1 MSSPLATFRKNQK
14 YWMAGLVLVAIFAF
28 IIAPAIQLSSGMRG
42 SQSDRVVV
50 RWKGGRMTESELDR
64 ARQQHF
70 RFVRFLSA
78 LSQEVLKAGGQ
89 PNVYSF
95 YLEGKNIRDLG
106 VNAQSDNLSIIETR
120 LFAEY
125 ARSNGI
131 EFDDNAANE
140 FLVAFCNNRVPTKRM
155 AEILEETTDKQLTVF
170 DLREQIKLEMA
181 ANVAKQMALR
191 GWTREFKPDAISLVQ
206 KTQTPADM
214 WNDYLKL
221 KQTARVEAFPVL
233 VSDYVK
239 SVSGQPT
246 EAEIT
251 AIYEKGKA
259 RLSDPSSP
267 EPGFLRPYKAN
278 FEFVQGAFTEWTN
291 REKAK
296 LTEEQLRAEYDR
308 MVSLGQLKTS
318 APLESAKPVDP
329 ATSTPPADGPA
340 PTPSEST
347 PATEP
352 PAAGTPA
359 PTQTPAPTE
368 PPASANPA
376 TVNPAPT
383 ESSPAP
389 EPKSQSSN
397 TPANDSAVRLV
408 AYQENASQDDL
419 PPVVVQPPSPEPA
432 GDAATT
438 EPPKSDAPATDA
450 PVTNAPA
457 GQTPP
462 PAMRTKT
469 FEEARDEVAKSLAQ
483 AAAMG
488 NLQKALTSINES
500 LVKYSTAYRQQ
511 AISANAGFKTEL
523 KVTRPSLQKLADEL
537 GLTYG
542 TTDLVDRAKFL
553 QTDLGRSFVDMQN
566 QGLGQMPVARFGMTP
581 NYEPFTPASSFFFD
595 QLSTTPDIRQY
606 IFWKTDQQ
614 QARIPELNEV
624 REEVIAA
631 WKTQQARSLAQAAA
645 EAISKKLGSGEDPW
659 QDAITAEQKALVV
672 PTDPFTWLSSMSES
686 PQISIIPTL
695 DSVGQEFMQKVF
707 TLGEGKSGVAPN
719 QGQSVYYVF
728 RVVDFTPSINE
739 LRDQFASDPAKFA
752 VRRVAQVEGQRVYE
766 GWYESIEDRLQVR
779 WEVDASEIADR

>member
-95 YLEGKNIRDLG
+95 YIEGKNVRDLG

-131 EFDDNAANE
+131 EFDDNAADE

-170 DLREQIKLEMA
+170 DLREHIKLEMA

-259 RLSDPSSP
+259 RLADPSSP

-278 FEFVQGAFTEWTN
+278 FEFVQGAFAEWTN

-308 MVSLGQLKTS
+308 MVALGQLKTN
-318 APLESAKPVDP
+318 APLESTKPSDP
-329 ATSTPPADGPA
+329 ATTSPTNASPTNASPTNAPATSPDPAATDATPAAPKETSAPAATEPPVPA
-340 PTPSEST
+340 NPTPSE
-347 PATEP
+347 
-352 PAAGTPA
+352 
-359 PTQTPAPTE
+359 
-368 PPASANPA
+368 N
-376 TVNPAPT
+376 
-383 ESSPAP
+383 SPSP
-389 EPKSQSSN
+389 EPKNQSSIFR
-397 TPANDSAVRLV
+397 ANESAVRLV

-419 PPVVVQPPSPEPA
+419 PPVVVQPQSPESA
-432 GDAATT
+432 ADAATAV
-438 EPPKSDAPATDA
+438 APATDA
-450 PVTNAPA
+450 AASNASS
-457 GQTPP
+457 GQAQP

-483 AAAMG
+483 SAAMG

-500 LVKYSTAYRQQ
+500 LVKYSSAYRQQ

-581 NYEPFTPASSFFFD
+581 SYEPFTPASSFFFD

-614 QARIPELNEV
+614 QARIPDLNEV
-624 REEVIAA
+624 REEVVAA
-631 WKTQQARSLAQAAA
+631 WKTQQARVLAQTAA
-645 EAISKKLGSGEDPW
+645 ESIAKKLGSGEDPW
-659 QDAITAEQKALVV
+659 KDAITAEQKALVV

-695 DSVGQEFMQKVF
+695 DTVGQEFMQKVF

-779 WEVDASEIADR
+779 WEVNASEIADR